1 MDARGGG
8 IEMNTP
14 EELFALGRYC
24 ENLIGADVTLGIF
37 YSKTKNKHTLTIFN
51 NKQEIIK
58 RIPFEEIV
66 KEYGV
71 EEL

>member
-1 MDARGGG
+1 
-8 IEMNTP
+8 MNTP

-37 YSKTKNKHTLTIFN
+37 YNNVRDKHNLIIFDSEGKIV
-51 NKQEIIK
+51 KQV
-58 RIPFEEIV
+58 PFEEIV

-71 EEL
+71 EEV